1 MKGHTYLYFIN
12 ARTHGKI
19 TRQWKSALKEACF
32 SVNIVGGAARGMK
45 GGAKKDSAP
54 TPAPQPVLLAS
65 LFPMPQ
71 RSLAAYN
78 RLI

>member
-54 TPAPQPVLLAS
+54 HHRPPTRALGFFISNAS
-65 LFPMPQ
+65 KI
-71 RSLAAYN
+71 SS
-78 RLI
+78 RL